1 MSMSKALYRGMLAC
15 LLMVKHFLVNLNLLT
30 SIRGIRALKLL
41 PLHTV
46 HEFMTWKLQTA
57 RVPLFALTPRVL
69 IEIAPEWASLLVLSH
84 EPLGDASFA
93 EVVSALAASQWFFQ
107 DLDTYCAPEIYRC

>member
-15 LLMVKHFLVNLNLLT
+15 LLVVKHFLVHLNLLT

-46 HEFMTWKLQTA
+46 HELMTWKLKTA
-57 RVPLFALTPRVL
+57 RVLLFALTAWLL
-69 IEIAPEWASLLVLSH
+69 IEFAPEWASLILLSH
-84 EPLGDASFA
+84 EPLGDASLA
-93 EVVSALAASQWFFQ
+93 EVVSALAASQWFFK
-107 DLDTYCAPEIYRC
+107 DLDAYCAPEIYRC